1 MEFIDF
7 NTCRRSEKIDLLFPA
22 WKKNEKVAFLSPHDD
37 DVVLGAGYLVT
48 AVSENGGIPLIF
60 IFCRGDAG
68 YSETA
73 DKNTIVKKRK
83 EETINAYKKLGIREE
98 NLFYSE
104 IPDFSLPLYVNRTL
118 PRGKGLFEEQ
128 IRLFRKEQVS
138 RVVFSSGFY
147 EHWDHTAVFDMGIYT
162 SPQAGDPIL
171 ADLGPPFAPKS
182 YYVYSVWGDFEPE
195 ITMGDIIRADK
206 GILAGK
212 ELENTVRE
220 SIQAF
225 SSQKKI
231 FQSIVDF
238 REKRKSEAGYLE
250 LYKTIHV
257 RKQINFKP
265 YFDLLEKCKK
275 DRKRIK

>member
-7 NTCRRSEKIDLLFPA
+7 STRRRSEKIELLFPA
-22 WKKNEKVAFLSPHDD
+22 WKNGEKVAFLSPHDD
-37 DVVLGAGYLVT
+37 DVVLGAGYLVK
-48 AVSENGGIPLIF
+48 AVLDNGGIPLIF
-60 IFCRGDAG
+60 IFCMGDAG
-68 YSETA
+68 YSETE
-73 DKNTIVKKRK
+73 DKNTIVKTRK
-83 EETINAYKKLGIREE
+83 KETIKAYKILGIREE

-104 IPDFSLPLYVNRTL
+104 IPDFSLPPYVNRIL

-138 RVVFSSGFY
+138 RVVFASGFY

-171 ADLGPPFAPKS
+171 ADLGPPYAPKS
-182 YYVYSVWGDFEPE
+182 YFVYSVWGDFEPE
-195 ITMGDIIRADK
+195 ETIRETIRANK

-231 FQSIVDF
+231 FQAIVDY
-238 REKRKSEAGYLE
+238 REKRKLGGEYLE
-250 LYKTIHV
+250 LYKTISV

-275 DRKRIK
+275 D